1 MVEKMADV
9 KFWEMEMPPHWN
21 KVAQNITGLCTKEK
35 DLGFRINV
43 IRRFKNNAELQLQR
57 EIKSFD

>member
-1 MVEKMADV
+1 
-9 KFWEMEMPPHWN
+9 MPPHWN